1 MDILHS
7 NTQNSSLNLSESI
20 TASTP
25 SHNKPFAHMACE
37 RWLHARLDNLRTKSV
52 FNHRREYEYL
62 PQKLERSFV
71 DFNVK
76 EKNIRGETLIMSVIR
91 YELDKANQMR
101 YINLLIRSGCDPS
114 EPDERQFRTPLMLAC
129 LMRNDTV
136 AHYLILQN
144 VNLMAAD
151 KMGNTVLMYAAMYS
165 QSSLLNFLVEEL
177 SRRWY
182 IEAFRIKNL
191 MGYTAESLARKN
203 ERYVIIK
210 WYPFSYENGEAPND
224 GDINIKLVN
233 ASLNAMNT
241 NSIALML
248 KKGRLRLLKRLRDQV
263 SSNLMFAPP
272 FEKWNMYKSIY
283 KAKQKFLLCVQR
295 CVQTLQDSA
304 SSPTRNSK
312 SSLPL
317 LRDANSTLS
326 LKKCQSKTNPAPH
339 NMLEININ
347 LPPLSQS
354 LINASAASA
363 SKRPLAA

>member
-1 MDILHS
+1 MDVLY
-7 NTQNSSLNLSESI
+7 QNIQNFSADLSEG
-20 TASTP
+20 AMDSTS

-52 FNHRREYEYL
+52 FNHRTEYEYL
-62 PQKLERSFV
+62 PQKLEKSFV

-91 YELDKANQMR
+91 YELDKANQVR

-114 EPDERQFRTPLMLAC
+114 EPDERQLRTPLMLAC

-136 AHYLILQN
+136 AHHLILQN
-144 VNLMAAD
+144 VDLMAVD

-177 SRRWY
+177 TRRWC
-182 IEAFRIKNL
+182 IEAFRTKNL

-203 ERYVIIK
+203 ERYM
-210 WYPFSYENGEAPND
+210 FS
-224 GDINIKLVN
+224 
-233 ASLNAMNT
+233 M
-241 NSIALML
+241 ML
-248 KKGRLRLLKRLRDQV
+248 KKGRLRLVKRLRDQV

-272 FEKWNMYKSIY
+272 FNNWNTYSSIY
-283 KAKQKFLLCVQR
+283 KAKQKFLLYAQR
-295 CVQTLQDSA
+295 CVQTFQHCTSSA
-304 SSPTRNSK
+304 AESSK

-317 LRDANSTLS
+317 LHSINSRFF
-326 LKKCQSKTNPAPH
+326 LKNCQSKTNPKPH
-339 NMLEININ
+339 STLEVNIN

-354 LINASAASA
+354 LVNASTVLSG
-363 SKRPLAA
+363 KQGTVY

>member
-203 ERYVIIK
+203 ERYV
-210 WYPFSYENGEAPND
+210 FS
-224 GDINIKLVN
+224 
-233 ASLNAMNT
+233 M
-241 NSIALML
+241 ML

-363 SKRPLAA
+363 SN